1 MPLVDAEAPGG
12 SASQEAYNPRPM
24 PTRPEQGG
32 ALSEASRL
40 LQEGLQLL
48 DERRREVDLQ
58 VQQAQERAQQ
68 ITTKAEER
76 AQEIAAQ
83 AEQRAQEMTAQA
95 EQRAQEITA
104 EAERHRVELEEQVA
118 ALRAEVAGL
127 REELAQLRAGPK
139 GSRGGRAAV
148 VAAVT
153 GLAAGGALAR
163 PATAAEASTDEPAA
177 AEAAAPEAASSSTTT
192 SPSTSTAPVEAPEG
206 APFEAADLVEAS
218 EAAGTPRWG
227 RRSTIAAA
235 QQAVRSQRS
244 SRPRWLPPWLPFLIV
259 LLGAAAVVAASVDGQ
274 DGGRSPGAD
283 ATTTSGNRL
292 TSAPPA
298 SSASTLSLVAA
309 TTSLAT
315 ATAVES
321 VLAFV
326 SPTATPTR
334 DPLLAV
340 AGARSTSVA
349 GAASSTPTTS
359 VPTLG
364 PRPSPTLLA
373 TRQTLALPPPG
384 ARIASPVALP
394 AEPGPEGPIVAAYTT
409 YATYTVQPGDTLNR
423 VASQFGV
430 SGVTIMRTSG
440 LADPNLLVPGQ
451 VLTIPRDTGWL
462 YRVQPGDT
470 LDLVAL
476 RFGLSVDDLLAA
488 SALSSPLVRP
498 GDLLFV
504 PNRGAPGTKQ

>member
-1 MPLVDAEAPGG
+1 
-12 SASQEAYNPRPM
+12 M

-48 DERRREVDLQ
+48 DERGREVDLQ

-68 ITTKAEER
+68 LTTEAEER
-76 AQEIAAQ
+76 AREIAD
-83 AEQRAQEMTAQA
+83 QA

-139 GSRGGRAAV
+139 GGRGGRAAE

-163 PATAAEASTDEPAA
+163 PAAAADAPADAPAA
-177 AEAAAPEAASSSTTT
+177 AEVATPEAATSSTT
-192 SPSTSTAPVEAPEG
+192 SPSVAPAEAPEG
-206 APFEAADLVEAS
+206 APFEAADLAEAS
-218 EAAGTPRWG
+218 QAAGTPRWG

-235 QQAVRSQRS
+235 QQAIRSTRS
-244 SRPRWLPPWLPFLIV
+244 SRPRWLPPWLPFVIV
-259 LLGAAAVVAASVDGQ
+259 MLAAAAVVATSVDGQ
-274 DGGRSPGAD
+274 GGGRPGTE
-283 ATTTSGNRL
+283 ATPGGRV
-292 TSAPPA
+292 TSAPQT
-298 SSASTLSLVAA
+298 SSTSKVSIVAD

-315 ATAVES
+315 STPAES
-321 VLAFV
+321 GVLAFA
-326 SPTATPTR
+326 SPTDTPTR
-334 DPLLAV
+334 EPLLAA
-340 AGARSTSVA
+340 AGAQPTSTRLP
-349 GAASSTPTTS
+349 TPS
-359 VPTLG
+359 
-364 PRPSPTLLA
+364 PRPSLTPVA
-373 TRQTLALPPPG
+373 TRQTLTLPPPG
-384 ARIASPVALP
+384 ARVTSPVALP

-430 SGVTIMRTSG
+430 SGITIMRTSG

-470 LDLVAL
+470 LDVVAL
-476 RFGLSVDDLLAA
+476 RFGLSVDDLVAA
-488 SALSSPLVRP
+488 SGLSSPLVRP

-504 PNRGAPGTKQ
+504 PNRGTPGPKQ